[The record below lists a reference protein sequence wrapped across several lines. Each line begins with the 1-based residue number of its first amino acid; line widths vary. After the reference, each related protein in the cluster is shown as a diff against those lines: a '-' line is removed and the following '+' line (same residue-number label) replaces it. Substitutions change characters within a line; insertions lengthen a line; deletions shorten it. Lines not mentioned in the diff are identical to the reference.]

1 MGLCHVP
8 GHHLV
13 LNRQLTRT
21 SAMMGAT
28 MVAKYA
34 INLEIC
40 PSMDHR
46 PHLPAARTPF
56 AFVQSVMTAYAQRR
70 LDAATALEKA
80 QIAPDAAGRWPPR
93 VSSLQF
99 ERLCAAAMQELDDE
113 ALGWFSRPLPWGSYG
128 MLARASISAPSLR
141 VALRRWC
148 RHHGLLTRDVVLA
161 LAEDEGAGGTAS
173 VTVREHRDMGALREF
188 ALVSLLRNVHG
199 LSCWLVDSHIP
210 LRAAEFPVPRPPH
223 ADVYA
228 PLFPGPVRF
237 DAPAAA
243 LRFDAAYL
251 DLPLRRDEAALAQM
265 LRRALPI
272 MVLPY
277 RRDRLL
283 ALRVGQLL
291 RQHPDHSTESL
302 AAALNLS
309 PRTMQRQLATE
320 GTSLQILK
328 DNTRRE
334 YAIDLLQ
341 RTRRPIKQ
349 VALAAGFQNEKSFI
363 RAFKSWTGLAPG
375 AFRRA
380 G

>member
-1 MGLCHVP
+1 
-8 GHHLV
+8 
-13 LNRQLTRT
+13 
-21 SAMMGAT
+21 
-28 MVAKYA
+28 
-34 INLEIC
+34 
-40 PSMDHR
+40 MDHR
-46 PHLPAARTPF
+46 PSLPAARTPF
-56 AFVQSVMTAYAQRR
+56 AFVQSVMAAYAQRR
-70 LDAATALEKA
+70 LDTAAALEKA
-80 QIAPDAAGRWPPR
+80 QITPDAAGRWPAR

-173 VTVREHRDMGALREF
+173 VTVHEHRDMGALREF

-237 DAPAAA
+237 DAPAAT

-291 RQHPDHSTESL
+291 RQRPDHSTESL
-302 AAALNLS
+302 AAALSFS
-309 PRTMQRQLATE
+309 PRTLQRQLAAE
-320 GTSLQILK
+320 GTSLQALK
-328 DNTRRE
+328 DDARRE
-334 YAIDLLQ
+334 RAIELLQ

-363 RAFKSWTGLAPG
+363 RAFKGWTGMAPG
-375 AFRRA
+375 AFR
-380 G
+380 GQG

>member
-1 MGLCHVP
+1 
-8 GHHLV
+8 
-13 LNRQLTRT
+13 
-21 SAMMGAT
+21 
-28 MVAKYA
+28 
-34 INLEIC
+34 
-40 PSMDHR
+40 MDQR
-46 PHLPAARTPF
+46 LGLPANRTPF
-56 AFVQSVMTAYAQRR
+56 AFVQSVIAAYSQRR
-70 LDAATALEKA
+70 LSPVAALEKA
-80 QIAPDAAGRWPPR
+80 QIATDAKGKWPAR

-161 LAEDEGAGGTAS
+161 LDEDAEGGSGTAS
-173 VTVREHRDMGALREF
+173 VTVHEHRDLGTLREF

-210 LRAAEFPVPRPPH
+210 LRAAAFPVPRPPH

-237 DAPAAA
+237 DAPAAT
-243 LRFDAAYL
+243 LHFDPAYL
-251 DLPLRRDEAALAQM
+251 DLPLRRDETALGQM

-283 ALRVGQLL
+283 ALRVSQLL
-291 RQHPDHSTESL
+291 RQRPDHSTESL
-302 AAALNLS
+302 AAALSFS
-309 PRTMQRQLATE
+309 PRTLQRQLAAE
-320 GTSLQILK
+320 GSSLRALK
-328 DNTRRE
+328 NDARRE
-334 YAIDLLQ
+334 RAIELLQ

-349 VALAAGFQNEKSFI
+349 VAQATGFLNEKSFI
-363 RAFKSWTGLAPG
+363 RAFKGWTGVAPG
-375 AFRRA
+375 VVRRA